1 LQVCRTDNKDKDE
14 SSTIMNTFDAI
25 KERRSVKHYNPNHK
39 ITDEEINQL
48 LSLAVLS
55 PTSFNIQNWRFV
67 VVKNLQTRK
76 EICSAAWD
84 QAQITNAS
92 LLLVICADLKS
103 WKDNPAQYW
112 KNAPKETQDFLVP
125 AIGPFYEGKE
135 QLQRDEAMRSCGIA
149 AQTIMLA
156 AKSMGYDSNPMIG
169 FDPQK
174 VAEIINLPKD
184 HVISMLM
191 AIGKQTKPAMPRG
204 GQLPLDNV
212 VFTNKF
218 S

>member
-1 LQVCRTDNKDKDE
+1 MD
-14 SSTIMNTFDAI
+14 TFDAI
-25 KERRSVKHYNPNHK
+25 KERRSVKHYDPKHK
-39 ITDEEINQL
+39 LTDEEVNQL

-67 VVKNLQTRK
+67 IVKDSEVRK
-76 EICSAAWD
+76 QIRAAAWD
-84 QAQITNAS
+84 QAQVTDSS

-112 KNAPKETQDFLVP
+112 KNAPKEAQDFLVP

-191 AIGKQTKPAMPRG
+191 VIGKQTKPAMPRG

-212 VFTNKF
+212 TFTDKF

>member
-1 LQVCRTDNKDKDE
+1 MD
-14 SSTIMNTFDAI
+14 TFDAI
-25 KERRSVKHYNPNHK
+25 KERRSVKHYDPNHK
-39 ITDEEINQL
+39 LTDEEVNQL

-67 VVKNLQTRK
+67 VVKDSEVRK
-76 EICSAAWD
+76 QIRAA
-84 QAQITNAS
+84 
-92 LLLVICADLKS
+92 
-103 WKDNPAQYW
+103 YW
-112 KNAPKETQDFLVP
+112 KNAPKEAQDFLVP

-191 AIGKQTKPAMPRG
+191 VIGKQTKPAMPRG

-212 VFTNKF
+212 TFTDKF